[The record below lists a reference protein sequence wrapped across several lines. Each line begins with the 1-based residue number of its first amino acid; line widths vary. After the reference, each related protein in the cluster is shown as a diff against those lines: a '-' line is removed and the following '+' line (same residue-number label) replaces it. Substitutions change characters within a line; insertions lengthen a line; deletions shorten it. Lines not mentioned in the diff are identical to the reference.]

1 MSFEKFH
8 CMLVEGKEK
17 NEREEGRELQYTIV
31 ILSVKWNSETA
42 PEYVSISDFK

>member
-8 CMLVEGKEK
+8 CILVEGKEK
-17 NEREEGRELQYTIV
+17 TRERRGEKYTIV